1 MGDVVHVSLPDV
13 GDELSVGDTLASIE
27 SVKAAS
33 DVYVPVDCVVNE
45 VNGELDGNPGLVNE
59 SPEADGWFAK
69 VSVKDAS
76 ALADMM
82 DEAAYRAFC
91 EQH

>member
-1 MGDVVHVSLPDV
+1 MRVPCLFHS
-13 GDELSVGDTLASIE
+13 DTLASIE

-45 VNGELDGNPGLVNE
+45 VNDELDNNPGLVNE

-91 EQH
+91 GEH